1 MSETRWNSLVEEST
15 SVMATEGAKNSASQ
29 TSSFSFL
36 GLFVFLLIALIAAF
50 VINSSTKTE
59 ALRKASGTE
68 SLTVL
73 QPKIVPEIDE
83 SVAAALRPEDFGV
96 GGERPTVTA
105 KRAPQS
111 SKYFG
116 SEDTADLQEP
126 FLHTENGQS
135 FSDFAKT
142 LDSGRETYTSERPM
156 NSKPADLNYLK
167 SDLKRRGLGLD
178 DFVESY
184 GLSVSDKFVDS
195 WTTEITQKKASSGE
209 LKKPDGVSDSE
220 VRMLAQEALQTLS
233 TTCDAESANSVL
245 REILAARTEA
255 ARIGLEV
262 PSLTEDQLKAIK
274 FWSNSKAFKTST
286 IAKTLLSR

>member
-83 SVAAALRPEDFGV
+83 ESVGAALRPEDFGV
-96 GGERPTVTA
+96 NGERPTVTA
-105 KRAPQS
+105 KRSQS

-116 SEDTADLQEP
+116 SQDTADLQEP

-156 NSKPADLNYLK
+156 SSKPADFNYLK

-195 WTTEITQKKASSGE
+195 WTTEITQKKAISGE